1 MATAAH
7 PSTIA
12 QKLTVYITR
21 ISACR
26 AVKLLRHR
34 MYLFLDKQ
42 TPILQAGNK
51 NTTGIVVAFPVV
63 GGLHQRY
70 ERIVA

>member
-1 MATAAH
+1 
-7 PSTIA
+7 
-12 QKLTVYITR
+12 
-21 ISACR
+21 
-26 AVKLLRHR
+26 VKLLRHR
-34 MYLFLDKQ
+34 MYLFLDKE

-51 NTTGIVVAFPVV
+51 TTTGIVVAFPVV